1 MIDLNAAL
9 ADLEQDGHV
18 RLYHAKTEGFW
29 TCGVFPNEYGSKA
42 VHISAAETPESAVL
56 TCQAVKA
63 NKAARERLGALLTP
77 LAPRGWGR

>member
-9 ADLEQDGHV
+9 AELEQDGRV
-18 RLYHAKTEGFW
+18 RLYHAPSADFW
-29 TCGVFPNEYGSKA
+29 TCGVFPADHGSR
-42 VHISAAETPESAVL
+42 AAYSHVARTPEEAIRL
-56 TCQAVKA
+56 CLAEKA